1 MEILGANGEP
11 QTVDQTAN
19 GPSGDLVKDGTD
31 QTFMED
37 VIEPSKEVPVLVDFW
52 APWCG
57 PCRQLGP
64 AIERA
69 VTGAGGAVKLVKINI
84 DENPGIA
91 GQLRIQSIPAV
102 IAFKDG
108 QPLDGFMGALPESQI
123 KEFIN
128 RISGQVST
136 EDVDALV
143 ERANAALAQGDLGGA
158 AQDFA
163 GALQMDPERTDAIA
177 GMARIHLAGGDADSA
192 KQTLDSVPDAKKSD
206 PAIMAV
212 RAGMELASEV
222 EGAADLVDAEAAA
235 SKDASDPSAQF
246 ELGRSRLASGDMGGA
261 TSALLASIG
270 ADRDWNDAAAR
281 QLLLRIFD
289 AAGPDSD
296 VAKQGRRQLS
306 SILFS

>member
-1 MEILGANGEP
+1 MEIFGTNGQGQAP
-11 QTVDQTAN
+11 NSLDTGQGQ
-19 GPSGDLVKDGTD
+19 DLIKDATD
-31 QTFMED
+31 QSFMED

-64 AIERA
+64 TIERA
-69 VTGAGGAVKLVKINI
+69 VTAAGGAVKLVKINI

-108 QPLDGFMGALPESQI
+108 QPLDGFMGALPESQVT
-123 KEFIN
+123 EFIN

-136 EDVDALV
+136 EDVDALIS
-143 ERANAALAQGDLGGA
+143 RAEDALGQGDLGGA

-163 GALQMDPERTDAIA
+163 AALQMDPERPEAIA
-177 GMARIHLAGGDADSA
+177 GMARIHLAAGDAAQA
-192 KQTLDSVPDAKKSD
+192 KAILDTAPDTKSSH
-206 PAIMAV
+206 PAIAAV
-212 RAGMELASEV
+212 RASMELAGEV
-222 EGAADLVDAEAAA
+222 EDAGDLAGAEANA
-235 SKDASDPSAQF
+235 SAHASDPSAQF

-261 TSALLASIG
+261 SAALLASIG
-270 ADRDWNDAAAR
+270 ADKDWNDAAAR

-296 VAKQGRRQLS
+296 IAKQGRRQLS

>member
-11 QTVDQTAN
+11 QTPEQETDA
-19 GPSGDLVKDGTD
+19 PAGDLIKDGTD
-31 QTFMED
+31 QTFVGD
-37 VIEPSKEVPVLVDFW
+37 VVEPSKQVPVLVDFW

-69 VTGAGGAVKLVKINI
+69 VSGAGGAVKLVKINI

-128 RISGQVST
+128 RISGQVSS

-143 ERANAALAQGDLGGA
+143 ARAEEALAGGDLGGA
-158 AQDFA
+158 AQDYA
-163 GALQMDPERTDAIA
+163 GALRMDPERADAIA
-177 GMARIHLAGGDADSA
+177 GMARIHLAGGDVDQAKAILDGAPDS
-192 KQTLDSVPDAKKSD
+192 KKSD

-212 RAGMELASEV
+212 RATMELASEV
-222 EGAADLVDAEAAA
+222 EGALDLGDAEAAA
-235 SKDASDPSAQF
+235 GKNEKDPQAQF
-246 ELGRSRLASGDMGGA
+246 ELGRARLSAGDMGGA
-261 TSALLASIG
+261 TSALLSSIV
-270 ADRDWNDAAAR
+270 ADKDWNDGAAR
-281 QLLLRIFD
+281 QLLLRVFD